1 MVAGEISVTHYSCER
16 RDYAFIVLQ
25 EYLIIFRFRE
35 REPNLFACLT
45 FEREKML

>member
-16 RDYAFIVLQ
+16 RDYAFIVLSNNFPFQ
-25 EYLIIFRFRE
+25 RE